1 MANKFSK
8 GSYRIVNCESQQELD
23 RAFTSGL
30 VGLYQEVFAELPYE
44 EYFSDHDVRSTF
56 QAYFGDQ
63 IRDKIILFICLEN
76 EVIAFLTAIPFHS
89 KWFNFQ
95 VINNSHKTSH
105 TFSANYLHK
114 TFGLIPNNTWYL
126 DELGVKKHHRRQG
139 LARELL
145 KTCLDKLENTNMFL
159 ITQENNFQ
167 AQKLYKSLDFTIV
180 DEQYIMISQERQDR
194 MVREDRRIIMIKKVV

>member
-1 MANKFSK
+1 MANKFFK

-30 VGLYQEVFAELPYE
+30 VGLYQEVFAESPYE

-63 IRDKIILFICLEN
+63 IRDKIILFIYLEN
-76 EVIAFLTAIPFHS
+76 ELIAFLTVVPSCS
-89 KWFNFQ
+89 KLFDFE
-95 VINNSHKTSH
+95 VVNNSDKTSH

-126 DELGVKKHHRRQG
+126 DELGVLKHHRRQG

-145 KTCLDKLENTNMFL
+145 KTCLDKLENANMFL

-167 AQKLYKSLDFTIV
+167 AQKLYRSLNFVVV
-180 DEQYIMISQERQDR
+180 DEQYIIISQERQDR
-194 MVREDRRIIMIKKVV
+194 LVREDRRIIMIKKVV